1 MYIRYWC
8 VYSSGIR
15 VGIIQKVSQKGYM
28 FKTHEGEMILRGMGN
43 KNSQTGTFSSNNF
56 LFSVTDD
63 SLAKELSNSQGM
75 MVELHYLNYYNS
87 LP

>member
-1 MYIRYWC
+1 
-8 VYSSGIR
+8 
-15 VGIIQKVSQKGYM
+15 M

>member
-1 MYIRYWC
+1 
-8 VYSSGIR
+8 
-15 VGIIQKVSQKGYM
+15 M

-75 MVELHYLNYYNS
+75 MVELLYLNYYNS

>member
-1 MYIRYWC
+1 
-8 VYSSGIR
+8 
-15 VGIIQKVSQKGYM
+15 M

-43 KNSQTGTFSSNNF
+43 KNSQTGTFSFNNF

>member
-1 MYIRYWC
+1 ML
-8 VYSSGIR
+8 
-15 VGIIQKVSQKGYM
+15 
-28 FKTHEGEMILRGMGN
+28 KTHEGEMILRGMGN